1 LWPARAPLLFC
12 GLFFDRALAFAGPAF
27 FFWDPDFALALVAGF
42 FARDAFGKNP
52 LFPRKMPK
60 HRIARRAD
68 GWGPGAGG
76 RLESP
81 LMQPWRRGAERMFAT
96 AVSPPRLSRLAGWLA
111 DLRLP
116 APVLVPVIRAW
127 SRVYGADLSEAARP
141 IEAFRTFNA
150 FFTRAL
156 RDGARPIDDGPG
168 VVASPSDSRLSD
180 RGAVPVDGR
189 LEQVK
194 GEGYSLE
201 ALLGSPEEA
210 ELFAHGLHATLYLS
224 PGMYH
229 RVHAPVDGHIV
240 GWRYIPGRLFPV
252 NRLAVRSVPGLF
264 TRNERVVVFLEAEG
278 LGPVAVVL
286 VGATNVGRITLGFT
300 DLSTNAGA
308 AAVRADPPAP
318 IPVRRGDELG
328 VFNLGSTVVLLVADS
343 ALAPADVSPG
353 ALVRMGEALWR
364 RT

>member
-1 LWPARAPLLFC
+1 MWPARAPLLFC

-27 FFWDPDFALALVAGF
+27 FFRDPDFALALVAGF

-60 HRIARRAD
+60 PRIARRAD

-81 LMQPWRRGAERMFAT
+81 LMQPWRRGAERVFAT

-168 VVASPSDSRLSD
+168 VVVSPSDSRLSD

-210 ELFAHGLHATLYLS
+210 ELFSHGLHATLYLS

-264 TRNERVVVFLEAEG
+264 TRNERVVVFLAAEG

-308 AAVRADPPAP
+308 APVRADPPEP

-343 ALAPADVSPG
+343 ALAPADVSPS

>member
-1 LWPARAPLLFC
+1 MWPALAPPLFG
-12 GLFFDRALAFAGPAF
+12 GLFFDRATAFAGPAF
-27 FFWDPDFALALVAGF
+27 FFRDPAFAFALVAGF

-52 LFPRKMPK
+52 LFPRKTPNLS
-60 HRIARRAD
+60 IARPVDERGPRACR
-68 GWGPGAGG
+68 

-81 LMQPWRRGAERMFAT
+81 LMQAFRRAAERVFAT
-96 AVSPPRLSRLAGWLA
+96 AVSPPRLSRLTGWLA

-116 APVLVPVIRAW
+116 APVLVPLIRAW
-127 SRVYGADLSEAARP
+127 SRVYGADLSEAAEP
-141 IEAFRTFNA
+141 IAAFRTFNA

-156 RDGARPIDDGPG
+156 RDGARPIDTGPG
-168 VVASPSDSRLSD
+168 VVVSPSDSRLSD

-194 GEGYSLE
+194 GESYSLE

-210 ELFAHGLHATLYLS
+210 ELYSRGLHATLYLG

-252 NRLAVRSVPGLF
+252 NPLAVRSVPGLF

-286 VGATNVGRITLGFT
+286 VGATNVGRITLRFT

-308 AAVRADPPAP
+308 AALRADPPEP

-328 VFNLGSTVVLLVADS
+328 VFNLGSTVVLLVADA
-343 ALAPADVSPG
+343 ALAPAHVSPG

-364 RT
+364 RS